1 MLKFYYTNFR
11 FYKNVEIPHF
21 PQDFEVAKYNTL
33 EKVRVW
39 FVFEKKKPECL
50 LITFPV

>member
-11 FYKNVEIPHF
+11 FYTENVGIPHF

-33 EKVRVW
+33 VKVRV
-39 FVFEKKKPECL
+39 
-50 LITFPV
+50 